1 MRGITGYVRGQA
13 RWRWP
18 VYSGSQTNWVPS
30 KAVSLGHTRR
40 VHQRR
45 VLAYATAGT
54 DRFGAAQTTLTATP
68 VPRDP

>member
-1 MRGITGYVRGQA
+1 MAGRAHVAFTLPHGRT
-13 RWRWP
+13 
-18 VYSGSQTNWVPS
+18 
-30 KAVSLGHTRR
+30 H
-40 VHQRR
+40 HR